1 MSLKCT
7 NCGRT
12 PEANTRDYRCAV
24 CGSMLDL
31 AGPLHFDPSQ
41 VTASGHGLWRYRH
54 TFPLPPAAQPVT
66 LGEGGTPLVAAQ
78 LDAGGPTV
86 HFKLESLNP
95 TGSYKDRGT
104 AVLLSWLQSQ
114 GITAAVEDSS
124 GNAGASFA
132 AYAARAG
139 VQARIFAPAYAAA
152 AKLAQMEMY
161 GAEVVRVPGP
171 RSQASEAVVQAARA
185 GAYYASHV
193 FNPVGLAGLAT
204 IAYELVEQ
212 LGGAPGTVLMPIGQG
227 SLLLALQR
235 GFLALQA
242 AGCIAQ
248 LPQLVGVQAEACAP
262 LWACFHH
269 GPEGLGFVSEGET
282 LAEGVRIRHPLRGD
296 AVLAAVH
303 ASGGQVLAATEA
315 QIETGRRML
324 AQLGFFVEPTS
335 ALVWPAL
342 RQLLASSAAQPVV
355 AILTGHGL
363 KSAVA

>member
-7 NCGRT
+7 SCGRAPDAT
-12 PEANTRDYRCAV
+12 ARDYRCAV

-31 AGPLHFDPSQ
+31 AGPLVFEPGL
-41 VTASGHGLWRYRH
+41 AANAEPGLWRYRH
-54 TFPLPPAAQPVT
+54 TFPLPHNAQPVT
-66 LGEGGTPLVAAQ
+66 LGEGATPLIAAQ

-104 AVLLSWLQSQ
+104 AVLLSWLQAQ

-139 VQARIFAPAYAAA
+139 IRARVFAPAYAAA

-161 GAEVVRVPGP
+161 GAAVVRVPGP
-171 RSQASEAVVQAARA
+171 RSRATEAVVQAARD
-185 GAYYASHV
+185 GEYYASHV

-212 LGGAPGTVLMPIGQG
+212 LGCAPGTVLMPVGQG

-235 GFLALQA
+235 GFVALQA
-242 AGCIAQ
+242 AGCIRQ
-248 LPQLVGVQAEACAP
+248 LPRLVGVQAEACAP
-262 LWACFHH
+262 LWACFNH

-303 ASGGQVLAATEA
+303 ASGGQVLAFTET
-315 QIETGRRML
+315 QIEAGRRML

-342 RQLLASSAAQPVV
+342 RQLLASAATEPVV